1 MKRAVPLLAACAAV
15 VVAASSAI
23 AAATPTLRG
32 SVGPGDTIRL
42 AVKPKKGGLYRL
54 TVQDA
59 ADDHNFHLRGPGV
72 NVATS
77 VDGTGTRTFRVRLQ
91 PGRTYRF
98 VCDPHADEMRG
109 SFTVPR

>member
-1 MKRAVPLLAACAAV
+1 MTKALVLAACGLL
-15 VVAASSAI
+15 VASVPAT
-23 AAATPTLRG
+23 AAAPALRG

-42 AVKPKKGGLYRL
+42 VTKPKKGGVYRM
-54 TVQDA
+54 TVQDL

-72 NVATS
+72 NVTTS
-77 VDGTGTRTFRVRLQ
+77 VGGTGAKTFRLTLQ
-91 PGRTYRF
+91 PGKTYRF

>member
-1 MKRAVPLLAACAAV
+1 MRKALPLLAACGLLLFAV
-15 VVAASSAI
+15 SSAI
-23 AAATPTLRG
+23 AGPTPTLRG

-42 AVKPKKGGLYRL
+42 AVKLKNGGVYRL

-72 NVATS
+72 DVATS
-77 VDGTGTRTFRVRLQ
+77 VGGTGARAFRVRLQ
-91 PGRTYRF
+91 PGKTYRF

-109 SFTVPR
+109 SFTVAR

>member
-1 MKRAVPLLAACAAV
+1 MKKAAVPLLAVCAAV
-15 VVAASSAI
+15 AAGSSAV
-23 AAATPTLRG
+23 AAATPTMRG

-42 AVKPKKGGLYRL
+42 AVEPKKGGVHRL

-59 ADDHNFHLRGPGV
+59 AGDHNFHLRGPGV

-77 VDGTGTRTFRVRLQ
+77 VDGTGKRTFRVRLQ
-91 PGRTYRF
+91 AGKTYRF

>member
-1 MKRAVPLLAACAAV
+1 MKKAVPLLAAGAALAAGSSALAAV
-15 VVAASSAI
+15 
-23 AAATPTLRG
+23 TPTIRG

-42 AVKPKKGGLYRL
+42 AVKPKKAGVYRL

-72 NVATS
+72 DVATS
-77 VDGTGTRTFRVRLQ
+77 VDGTGTRTFRLRLQ
-91 PGRTYRF
+91 PGKTYRF
-98 VCDPHADEMRG
+98 VCDPHADAMRG

>member
-1 MKRAVPLLAACAAV
+1 MRKALPLLATCGLLLF
-15 VVAASSAI
+15 AASPAI
-23 AAATPTLRG
+23 AAATPALRG

-42 AVKPKKGGLYRL
+42 GVKPKKGGVYRL
-54 TVQDA
+54 TVNDA
-59 ADDHNFHLRGPGV
+59 AADHNFRLRGAGV

-77 VDGTGTRTFRVRLQ
+77 VGGTGTKSFRVRLQ
-91 PGRTYRF
+91 PGKTYRF

>member
-1 MKRAVPLLAACAAV
+1 MKKAVPLLSACAALAV
-15 VVAASSAI
+15 GSSAL
-23 AAATPTLRG
+23 AAATPTIRG

-42 AVKPKKGGLYRL
+42 AVKPKKGGVYRL

-59 ADDHNFHLRGPGV
+59 ADDHNFHLRGAGV

-77 VDGTGTRTFRVRLQ
+77 VEGAGTRTFRVRLQ
-91 PGRTYRF
+91 PGKTYRF
-98 VCDPHADEMRG
+98 VCDPHAGEMRG

>member
-1 MKRAVPLLAACAAV
+1 MKRAVPLLAACAAP

-42 AVKPKKGGLYRL
+42 AVKPKKAGVYRL

-72 NVATS
+72 NVATT

>member
-1 MKRAVPLLAACAAV
+1 MTKARPMLAACGLLLF
-15 VVAASSAI
+15 AASSAI
-23 AAATPTLRG
+23 AATTPALRG

-42 AVKPKKGGLYRL
+42 GVKPRKGGVYRL
-54 TVQDA
+54 TVNDA

-77 VDGTGTRTFRVRLQ
+77 VGGTGAKRFRVRLQ
-91 PGRTYRF
+91 PGKTYRF

>member
-1 MKRAVPLLAACAAV
+1 MKKAVPLLV
-15 VVAASSAI
+15 TGVLVLAASPALG
-23 AAATPTLRG
+23 AGPALRG
-32 SVGPGDTIRL
+32 SVGPSDTIRL
-42 AVKPKKGGLYRL
+42 VTKPKKGGLHQL
-54 TVQDA
+54 TIRDL

-77 VDGTGTRTFRVRLQ
+77 VGATGTKTFRVRLQ
-91 PGRTYRF
+91 PGKTYRF

>member
-1 MKRAVPLLAACAAV
+1 MRKAVPVLVACGLLLSSAPALAATA
-15 VVAASSAI
+15 
-23 AAATPTLRG
+23 PTLRG

-42 AVKPKKGGLYRL
+42 TAKPKKAGAYRL
-54 TVQDA
+54 TLRDS

-77 VDGTGTRTFRVRLQ
+77 VGGTGTKTFRVRLQ
-91 PGRTYRF
+91 PGKTYRF

>member
-1 MKRAVPLLAACAAV
+1 MRKALPLLAACGLLLFAGL
-15 VVAASSAI
+15 SAI

-32 SVGPGDTIRL
+32 SVGPGDTIRV
-42 AVKPKKGGLYRL
+42 AVKPRKKGGVYRL

-59 ADDHNFHLRGPGV
+59 ADDHNFHLQGPGV

-77 VDGTGTRTFRVRLQ
+77 VGGTGAKTFRVRQ
-91 PGRTYRF
+91 PGKTYRF

>member
-1 MKRAVPLLAACAAV
+1 MKKVLSVLVACGLLPAAGSA
-15 VVAASSAI
+15 VAAT
-23 AAATPTLRG
+23 TPTLRG

-42 AVKPKKGGLYRL
+42 AAKPKQGGMYRL

-77 VDGTGTRTFRVRLQ
+77 VGGTGAKTFRVRLQ
-91 PGRTYRF
+91 PGKTYRF

-109 SFTVPR
+109 AFTVPR